1 MAVVETITPPRVR
14 WTRHTINKAML
25 CPKPTDAVTAYEKS
39 VAAPGEPIGRLLAH
53 IVAHADVIDDGR
65 RLGPDGEMRDH
76 CGSWLLVP
84 MSTYMLDVLTTL
96 GAEQADLEPDPDFE
110 PDHDGEPSLGAN
122 EAVSQVACWQRP
134 EHAHT
139 ADLEDD
145 EICET
150 NGDDEPSDSEEGSEV
165 LSAGWAPDWS
175 PGAFLPS
182 EEITP
187 ST

>member
-25 CPKPTDAVTAYEKS
+25 CPKPTDAVRAYEKS

-65 RLGPDGEMRDH
+65 RLDPDGEMRDH

-84 MSTYMLDVLTTL
+84 MSTYLLDVLTTL

-122 EAVSQVACWQRP
+122 EAVSQVYSWALPPDCLSP
-134 EHAHT
+134 
-139 ADLEDD
+139 DLEDD
-145 EICET
+145 QIYET
-150 NGDDEPSDSEEGSEV
+150 NGDDEASEPDEGPTK
-165 LSAGWAPDWS
+165 ATWAPDWS
-175 PGAFLPS
+175 PWTFLPS
-182 EEITP
+182 EEIGR
-187 ST
+187 